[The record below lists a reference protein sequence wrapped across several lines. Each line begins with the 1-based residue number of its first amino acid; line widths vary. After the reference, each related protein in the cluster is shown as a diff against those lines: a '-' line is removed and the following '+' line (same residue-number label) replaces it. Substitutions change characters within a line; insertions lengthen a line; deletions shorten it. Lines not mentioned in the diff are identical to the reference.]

1 MISPVK
7 RLSITALLVI
17 VAVSSSRADEFA
29 GKKWPAAQQVSIDNI
44 KHDAF
49 DTLLKKY
56 VDTDGMVD
64 YKAWHNNHTDR
75 LALVNY
81 LDELSKAN
89 PNAHAQRNAQ
99 LAYWI
104 NAYNALTIEGILR
117 VYPTT
122 SIRKHTAKL
131 FGYNIWKKLYL
142 YTGSTKI
149 NLDSIEH
156 KVLRQMNEPRIH
168 FAIVCASI
176 SCPRLLNE
184 AYTAAKIENQ
194 LVTNTTDFFS
204 RSQNL
209 TIDQRSSS
217 LKLSAIMS
225 WFGTDFGDTTAKQIE
240 AIGPYFPEAAKTFV
254 SSGKYSVKYLDYNWK
269 LNAQKK

>member
-1 MISPVK
+1 MTV
-7 RLSITALLVI
+7 
-17 VAVSSSRADEFA
+17 
-29 GKKWPAAQQVSIDNI
+29 
-44 KHDAF
+44 
-49 DTLLKKY
+49 
-56 VDTDGMVD
+56 
-64 YKAWHNNHTDR
+64 
-75 LALVNY
+75 
-81 LDELSKAN
+81 
-89 PNAHAQRNAQ
+89 
-99 LAYWI
+99 
-104 NAYNALTIEGILR
+104 EGILR

-131 FGYNIWKKLYL
+131 FGYNIWKKLHL

-240 AIGPYFPEAAKTFV
+240 AVGPYFPEAAKAFV
-254 SSGKYSVKYLDYNWK
+254 SGGKYSVKYLDYNWQ